1 MDFKV
6 PKEKSVCLR
15 APNKQVKPQKS
26 TSLPV
31 LGMTSTYGQ
40 GDIYN
45 STVSFRFKSK

>member
-6 PKEKSVCLR
+6 PKDKSVCFR

-26 TSLPV
+26 TSLQV
-31 LGMTSTYGQ
+31 LVMISTYGQ

-45 STVSFRFKSK
+45 STVSCGFEPK